1 VDLLRLPLKEKVNM
15 ATEVSENS
23 KFVLSLKSLAAIIA
37 IVASFIGMYYSLS
50 MEIEAAKKLPVVT
63 IPDPEIT
70 RQELDLKLELIST
83 TVMGNAEKLDKIET
97 QVEKIEERVYELK

>member
-1 VDLLRLPLKEKVNM
+1 M

-23 KFVLSLKSLAAIIA
+23 KFTLSLKSIGILLTM
-37 IVASFIGMYYSLS
+37 VASFIGMYYSLS
-50 MEIEAAKKLPVVT
+50 MEIQEAKELPKVE

-83 TVMGNAEKLDKIET
+83 TVMSNAEK
-97 QVEKIEERVYELK
+97 

>member
-1 VDLLRLPLKEKVNM
+1 M

-23 KFVLSLKSLAAIIA
+23 KFTLSIKTIIALIA

-50 MEIEAAKKLPVVT
+50 MEIEAAKKLPVVE
-63 IPDPEIT
+63 IPEPEVTATEFGLRIDLIT
-70 RQELDLKLELIST
+70 Q
-83 TVMGNAEKLDKIET
+83 TVMSNAEKLDKIET

>member
-1 VDLLRLPLKEKVNM
+1 M

-23 KFVLSLKSLAAIIA
+23 KFTLSLKSIGILLA

-50 MEIEAAKKLPVVT
+50 MEIEAAKELPKVV
-63 IPDPEIT
+63 IPDPDIT

-83 TVMGNAEKLDKIET
+83 TVMGNAEKLEKIET
-97 QVEKIEERVYELK
+97 QVEKIEERVYDLK

>member
-1 VDLLRLPLKEKVNM
+1 MDLLRLPQKEKVKM
-15 ATEVSENS
+15 AREVSENS
-23 KFVLSLKSLAAIIA
+23 KFILSLKSIGALIA
-37 IVASFIGMYYSLS
+37 LIVTFVGMYYSLS
-50 MEIEAAKKLPVVT
+50 MEIEAAKELPVVD

-83 TVMGNAEKLDKIET
+83 TVMSNAEKLGKIET

>member
-1 VDLLRLPLKEKVNM
+1 M

-23 KFVLSLKSLAAIIA
+23 KFILSIKSIGAIIVV
-37 IVASFIGMYYSLS
+37 VASFIGMYYSLS
-50 MEIEAAKKLPVVT
+50 MEIEAAKELPKVE

>member
-1 VDLLRLPLKEKVNM
+1 M

-23 KFVLSLKSLAAIIA
+23 KFILSLKSIIGIVVLA
-37 IVASFIGMYYSLS
+37 SSLIGGYYSLS
-50 MEIEAAKKLPVVT
+50 MEIQEAKELPLVV

-83 TVMGNAEKLDKIET
+83 TVMSNAEKLGKIET
-97 QVEKIEERVYELK
+97 QVEKIEERVYELKCNTFFIYYYG

>member
-1 VDLLRLPLKEKVNM
+1 MAKEI
-15 ATEVSENS
+15 SEDS
-23 KFVLSLKSLAAIIA
+23 KFLLSIKSIVGIVVLAS
-37 IVASFIGMYYSLS
+37 SFIGMYYSLS
-50 MEIEAAKKLPVVT
+50 MEIEAAKELPKVE

>member
-1 VDLLRLPLKEKVNM
+1 M
-15 ATEVSENS
+15 SS
-23 KFVLSLKSLAAIIA
+23 FV
-37 IVASFIGMYYSLS
+37 GMYWSLS
-50 MEIEAAKKLPVVT
+50 MEIQAAKELPVVE

-83 TVMGNAEKLDKIET
+83 TVMSNADKLDKIET